1 MEGVSLGFGSATKN
15 FPRTFDSVNTRR
27 AGEIPLRLDAVAAH
41 VRVRTYVYDGE
52 TAAPHVAAVLERLS
66 NRDESIDYL
75 NLAAA
80 GDRDAALREA
90 MLTVRESVRIG
101 TNPDG
106 IYDDEG
112 EPDFSAGVLVT
123 QEPTGRR
130 RLHVGAAA
138 LEALADEADDGSADG

>member
-1 MEGVSLGFGSATKN
+1 M
-15 FPRTFDSVNTRR
+15 
-27 AGEIPLRLDAVAAH
+27 
-41 VRVRTYVYDGE
+41 RVRTYIYDGE

-66 NRDESIDYL
+66 SRDESVDYL

-106 IYDDEG
+106 IYDDDG
-112 EPDFSAGVLVT
+112 NPDFSAGVLVT

-130 RLHVGAAA
+130 RLHVGEDA
-138 LEALADEADDGSADG
+138 LEALIDESDDVLAEETDDDSSGG